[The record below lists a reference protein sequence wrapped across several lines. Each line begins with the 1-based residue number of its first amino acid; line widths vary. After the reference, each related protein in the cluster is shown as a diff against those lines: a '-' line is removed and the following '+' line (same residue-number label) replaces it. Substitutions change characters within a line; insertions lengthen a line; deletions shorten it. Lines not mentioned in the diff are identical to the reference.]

1 MNYFQI
7 KILLLS
13 FIATVILGIIAIPIL
28 KKLKVGQI
36 ERDDGPETHLSKQ
49 GTPTMG
55 GVILAIAIAILIVF
69 VFLSYATDQLEL
81 AKKLIPLALLT
92 IGFGVIGFIDDMKK
106 LVFHNTKG
114 LKPAYKMIGLLTIA
128 VIYVIYLIKIINLGT
143 DTFIPILK
151 ISINLPIWIYI
162 PFAIFVILAT
172 TNAINLTDRSR
183 WVMPNNICDN
193 YYLFN
198 CNRDNI

>member
-36 ERDDGPETHLSKQ
+36 ERDDGPQTHLSKQ

-81 AKKLIPLALLT
+81 AKKLIPLAKEIKAMGLEIACYTGFVFEELYSGKVEGGQELLKYIDVLIDGKFVLSQRSLELMFKGSKNQRT
-92 IGFGVIGFIDDMKK
+92 ICVPKSLESGKVVLEKSDRWTKK
-106 LVFHNTKG
+106 
-114 LKPAYKMIGLLTIA
+114 
-128 VIYVIYLIKIINLGT
+128 
-143 DTFIPILK
+143 
-151 ISINLPIWIYI
+151 S
-162 PFAIFVILAT
+162 
-172 TNAINLTDRSR
+172 
-183 WVMPNNICDN
+183 
-193 YYLFN
+193 
-198 CNRDNI
+198 

>member
-36 ERDDGPETHLSKQ
+36 EREDGPQTHLSKQ

-55 GVILAIAIAILIVF
+55 GVILAGSIAILIVF

-81 AKKLIPLALLT
+81 AKRLIPLALLT
-92 IGFGVIGFIDDMKK
+92 LGFGLIGFIDDIKK

-128 VIYVIYLIKIINLGT
+128 VIYVIYIIKIINLGT

-162 PFAIFVILAT
+162 PFAIFVILGT

-183 WVMPNNICDN
+183 WAMPNSISNN
-193 YYLFN
+193 YYMFN
-198 CNRDNI
+198 SNRNNI